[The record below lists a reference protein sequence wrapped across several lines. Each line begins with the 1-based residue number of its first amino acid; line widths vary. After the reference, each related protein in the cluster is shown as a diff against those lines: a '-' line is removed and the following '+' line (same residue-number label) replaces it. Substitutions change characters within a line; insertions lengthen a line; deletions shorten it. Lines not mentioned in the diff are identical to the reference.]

1 MYSFILAQAS
11 VGSSGI
17 LGQVFLFGSIILIMY
32 FFMIR
37 PQQKKQK
44 ETKKFIEEIKKGD
57 DYFWA
62 AYSRLDKNGSFD
74 TRLRKFCFDGLLRKP
89 GEEMADQRFNRDWD
103 NIDPSLFNIYSNV

>member
-1 MYSFILAQAS
+1 MITTILAQVPGA
-11 VGSSGI
+11 GGGI

-57 DYFWA
+57 EVVTIGGLHGKVYTVENDVVTVE
-62 AYSRLDKNGSFD
+62 LD
-74 TRLRKFCFDGLLRKP
+74 RGLKVRIEKSAISLDFSKKP
-89 GEEMADQRFNRDWD
+89 E
-103 NIDPSLFNIYSNV
+103 PKK